1 MNSMAEIL
9 TLLAPIGLLIGT
21 GVVFVR
27 CGWFPAKGLP
37 VMNRFVMN
45 ACIPVLIFAAV
56 SSADGLA
63 DFAWPHALLYT
74 AASFAAVAV
83 LWLLLRYG
91 LRQPLPRAIIL
102 SLGAGSSNTLF
113 LGYPIAAAVIPDRA
127 AEVLGWVI
135 LAEALFLIPII
146 TALALF
152 ADRRA
157 PGIRARDLVLPL
169 LQSPVTIGLIAGL
182 GLLASGASLP
192 GLVADIIGAIARLA
206 PFLALFLIGG
216 ALAQV
221 QNPRAGP
228 SVIALTLAKLF
239 LHPILVFAAFGIVCG
254 WHSQAQLDATL
265 FAAIPI
271 FLTHAIFCARHGVE
285 DVASSSIVLS
295 TVLGAVTVTILL
307 GWLV

>member
-1 MNSMAEIL
+1 MNSLAEIL
-9 TLLAPIGLLIGT
+9 ILLAPIGLLIGI
-21 GVVFVR
+21 GAVFVG

-37 VMNRFVMN
+37 VMNRFIMY
-45 ACIPVLIFAAV
+45 ACIPVLVFSAV
-56 SSADGLA
+56 SSRGGLA
-63 DFAWPHALLYT
+63 DFAWSHALLYT
-74 AASFAAVAV
+74 AASFAAVAI

-113 LGYPIAAAVIPDRA
+113 LGYPIAATVIPDRVA
-127 AEVLGWVI
+127 AVFGWVI

-146 TALALF
+146 TTLALF

-157 PGIRARDLVLPL
+157 PRIRARDIVLPL

-192 GLVADIIGAIARLA
+192 GPVADIVGAIARFA

-216 ALAQV
+216 TWTQG
-221 QNPRAGP
+221 QNTRAGP
-228 SVIALTLAKLF
+228 SVIALTLAKLC
-239 LHPILVFAAFGIVCG
+239 LHPILVFAAFGIVFG
-254 WHSQAQLDATL
+254 WHSEAQLDATL

-271 FLTHAIFCARHGVE
+271 FLTHGVFCARHGVE

-295 TVLGAVTVTILL
+295 TVIGAVTVTILL

>member
-9 TLLAPIGLLIGT
+9 ILLAPIGLLIGT

-27 CGWFPAKGLP
+27 CGWFPAAGLP
-37 VMNRFVMN
+37 VMHRFVMR

-56 SSADGLA
+56 ISGDGLA

-113 LGYPIAAAVIPDRA
+113 LGYPIAATVIPDRA
-127 AEVLGWVI
+127 AAVLGWVI

-146 TALALF
+146 TALALL

-157 PGIRARDLVLPL
+157 PGIRARDFVLPL

-192 GLVADIIGAIARLA
+192 GPVADLVGAIARAA

-216 ALAQV
+216 TLTQV
-221 QNPRAGP
+221 RNPRAGP
-228 SVIALTLAKLF
+228 SVIALTLAKLC
-239 LHPILVFAAFGIVCG
+239 LHPILVFAAFGIVFG

-271 FLTHAIFCARHGVE
+271 FLSHAIFCARHGVE
-285 DVASSSIVLS
+285 DVTSSSIVLS
-295 TVLGAVTVTILL
+295 TVIGAVTVTILL
-307 GWLV
+307 GWLA